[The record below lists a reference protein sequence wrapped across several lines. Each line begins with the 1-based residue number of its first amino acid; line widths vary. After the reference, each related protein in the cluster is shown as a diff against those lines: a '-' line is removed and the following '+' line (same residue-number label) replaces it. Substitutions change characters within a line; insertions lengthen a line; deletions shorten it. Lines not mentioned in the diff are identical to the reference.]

1 VKKDV
6 SIKQKPINMKIN
18 LAYLISTILAVA
30 LVAFGFTIFQIKGE
44 RERLNRELEERN
56 SLVARELYNIAIAS
70 PEMDNSKP
78 LRKFSDSLS
87 QNSNFIGIAL
97 FKKDNQIFPFNEN
110 VRPLIRFSGIYVAQS
125 IRADSAFGKFT
136 KTRNRH
142 IYQYIKPL
150 GKEQLSEGAFVF
162 YYDAGYIDKL
172 MNNILLKNFIK
183 LFIQVFLMLATTS
196 LLIRWGIFKPINSI
210 VNWLKSVRGGNM
222 QVLDEKSPVGF
233 LAPLHKE
240 IRKIAYDMQE
250 ARAVAEEE
258 ARLRTIGEAI
268 WTQDRLREEVKKLL
282 PDKTLIVVSNREP
295 YMHTHVGKEIKC
307 IVPASGMVTAM
318 EPILKACGGLWIATG
333 TGDADF
339 ETVGKDNKIAVPPGE
354 EKYILKRLRIT
365 KEEEDHFYLGFANE
379 GLWPLCHLAFT
390 RPIFRD
396 TDWEYYKKVNQD
408 FADAILDEIKNLEQP
423 FILVQDFHFALLPGM
438 IKKVRPDV
446 TVAIFW
452 HIPWPNPESFSICPW
467 QKEILK
473 GMLGSDLIGFHTQY
487 HCNNFLETVN
497 NTIDSRV
504 KWDNFSVKIADR
516 TTLVRSFPISIAFTL
531 KDFENHK
538 GERILLP
545 RELLAGYNLTAQF
558 LGIGVERID
567 YTKGIAERFLAIE
580 HFLDNNPEYIGK
592 FTFVQIGAPSRMTIK
607 SYSDTISKVESEAA
621 RINQKFKVKDW
632 KAILL
637 LIRHHS
643 HEEIA
648 PFYKTANFCMV
659 TSLHDGM
666 NLVAKEF
673 VASRNNNDGVL
684 ILSRYAGAS
693 SELKGA
699 LKINPYDTAEMSE
712 AIKLALEMPKKTQTH
727 LMKQMR
733 QQIVENNIYLWAAR
747 LLRTMVSIQY

>member
-1 VKKDV
+1 
-6 SIKQKPINMKIN
+6 MKIN
-18 LAYLISTILAVA
+18 LAYLISAILAVA
-30 LVAFGFTIFQIKGE
+30 LVALGFTIFQISGE
-44 RERLNRELEERN
+44 RERLNNELEERN
-56 SLVARELYNIAIAS
+56 SLIAGELNKIAVTT
-70 PEMDNSKP
+70 PEIEKNNS
-78 LRKFSDSLS
+78 LIRFSDSLS
-87 QNSNFIGIAL
+87 HYSNLIGMAL
-97 FKKDNQIFPFNEN
+97 YSKGNQTFPLNEE
-110 VRPLIRFSGIYVAQS
+110 VKPFLQFSNDYVARS
-125 IRADSAFGKFT
+125 IVADSAFGKFF
-136 KTRNRH
+136 KIGKKD
-142 IYQYIKPL
+142 IYQYIIPIK
-150 GKEQLSEGAFVF
+150 KDQLAESAFVL
-162 YYDAGYIDKL
+162 YADAGYIDKTL
-172 MNNILLKNFIK
+172 RSILLKNFIRW
-183 LFIQVFLMLATTS
+183 FIQVFIMLAATT
-196 LLIRWGIFKPINSI
+196 LLIRLGIFKPINSI
-210 VNWLKSVRGGNM
+210 VNWLRAVRGGNTEL
-222 QVLDEKSPVGF
+222 LDEKSPIGF

-240 IRKIAYDMQE
+240 IRNIAHDMQE

-258 ARLRTIGEAI
+258 ARIRTLGEAI
-268 WTQDRLREEVKKLL
+268 WTQDRLREEVKRLL
-282 PDKTLIVVSNREP
+282 PNKNLIVVSNREP
-295 YMHTHVGKEIKC
+295 YMHIHDGKDIKC

-318 EPILKACGGLWIATG
+318 EPILKACGGLWIAAG
-333 TGDADF
+333 SGDADF
-339 ETVGKDNKIAVPPGE
+339 EVADKNGKIAVPPGE

-365 KEEEDHFYLGFANE
+365 KEEEEHYYLGFSNE
-379 GLWPLCHLAFT
+379 GLWPLCHLTFT
-390 RPIFRD
+390 RPVFRE
-396 TDWEYYKKVNQD
+396 TDWVYYKKVNQA
-408 FADAILDEIKNLEQP
+408 FADAILDEIKNYEQP

-438 IKKVRPDV
+438 IKDARPDA

-504 KWDNFSVKIADR
+504 KWDNFTVKIGDN

-531 KDFENHK
+531 KDYDNHK
-538 GERILLP
+538 DEHAFLP
-545 RELLAGYNLTAQF
+545 GELLAGYNLSAQF
-558 LGIGVERID
+558 MGIGVERID

-580 HFLDNNPEYIGK
+580 HFLDNNPEFIGK

-607 SYSDTISKVESEAA
+607 SYADTISRVESEAA
-621 RINQKFKVKDW
+621 RINQKFKAKDW

-648 PFYKTANFCMV
+648 PFYKAANFCMV

-673 VASRNNNDGVL
+673 VASRNKNDGVL

-699 LKINPYDTAEMSE
+699 LKINPYDTTQMSE
-712 AIKLALEMPKKTQTH
+712 AIKLALEMPKKVQTQR
-727 LMKQMR
+727 MQQMR

-747 LLRTMVSIQY
+747 LLRTMVSIQS